1 MSRTLPER
9 SPPDIC
15 QALTA
20 RLGELGRLK
29 RPDLVQ
35 QLLVGMAAE
44 GMEINIFHCSSAAS
58 AYEKNSH
65 WHRALLLLSG
75 MSRMQLEANA
85 YTHSVL
91 HTASAQASLWQ
102 LALESTSTVA
112 NVGDSCPSVVAACC
126 SGVGNWEFVF
136 LTLSEL
142 SHFSRVST
150 SVPLLLC
157 SAAIS
162 SLGTRHDIW
171 NSYSQQNPG
180 TSPWVASLLV
190 LQHLQ
195 DLRSSPD
202 TVAIGA
208 ASSVCEKGEQWRWAQ
223 ELLRWS
229 MRWQKLRPN
238 LITSNTLISACQKS
252 SLWPVALHHLHEAA
266 AASIAPDTLSFNAAI
281 SACRS
286 TWRLALQ
293 YLKLMKIWGTQW
305 SNISYNSGMSS
316 EPWLQSLGM
325 MESMR
330 ARQVQTSRVT
340 YNAILVAT
348 ERGSMWQSG
357 AAIFATLGTIQPD
370 VVTYASSINGYVQ
383 VDAWAAV
390 LDLLTSMGSSHCAAN
405 TVTTTSAIGACTE
418 RTVSQRW
425 PLAISLFQQLIVGN
439 LRPNELSSS
448 SLLATM
454 EGWWQSLGS
463 LTWMHQLGINGLA
476 FNAAAAGCALQ
487 YQWPRC
493 LHLASMDNSLDV
505 VSSSALAAVCHRIHN
520 PHLGAT
526 LLGPLQM
533 AALETLSRHK
543 KKQGMNSR

>member
-1 MSRTLPER
+1 M
-9 SPPDIC
+9 
-15 QALTA
+15 
-20 RLGELGRLK
+20 K

-35 QLLVGMAAE
+35 QLLIGMAAE

-65 WHRALLLLSG
+65 WPRALLLLSG
-75 MSRMQLEANA
+75 MSRMQLEANE
-85 YTHSVL
+85 YTQSVL

-102 LALESTSTVA
+102 LALESTSTVS

-126 SGVGNWEFVF
+126 SGVGSWEFVF

-142 SHFSRVST
+142 SHFSIRVST

-162 SLGTRHDIW
+162 TLGTRHDTW
-171 NSYSQQNPG
+171 NSSSEQNLG
-180 TSPWVASLLV
+180 TTPWVASLLL

-202 TVAIGA
+202 IVAVGA

-223 ELLRWS
+223 EILGWS
-229 MRWQKLRPN
+229 VRWQKLRPN
-238 LITSNTLISACQKS
+238 LITSNSLISACQKS

-281 SACRS
+281 SACRR

-293 YLKLMKIWGTQW
+293 YLKLMKICGTQW
-305 SNISYNSGMSS
+305 SNISYNSGISS
-316 EPWLQSLGM
+316 ELQWLRSLGM

-330 ARQVQTSRVT
+330 ATQVQTSRVT
-340 YNAILVAT
+340 YNAILDAM

-357 AAIFATLGTIQPD
+357 AAMFATLGTIQPD
-370 VVTYASSINGYVQ
+370 VVTYASSINSYVQ

-390 LDLLTSMGSSHCAAN
+390 LELLTSMGSSHCTAN
-405 TVTTTSAIGACTE
+405 TVTTTSAICACTE
-418 RTVSQRW
+418 RSERSEHRW
-425 PLAISLFQQLIVGN
+425 PLATSLFRRLLAGN

-454 EGWWQSLGS
+454 EVWWQSLGS
-463 LTWMHQLGINGLA
+463 LTWMHQLGINGLP

-493 LHLASMDNSLDV
+493 LHLASMENSLDV
-505 VSSSALAAVCHRIHN
+505 VSSNALAAVCHRIHH
-520 PHLGAT
+520 PHLAAT
-526 LLGPLQM
+526 LMGPLQM
-533 AALETLSRHK
+533 AALKTLSRHK
-543 KKQGMNSR
+543 KRQSMNSR